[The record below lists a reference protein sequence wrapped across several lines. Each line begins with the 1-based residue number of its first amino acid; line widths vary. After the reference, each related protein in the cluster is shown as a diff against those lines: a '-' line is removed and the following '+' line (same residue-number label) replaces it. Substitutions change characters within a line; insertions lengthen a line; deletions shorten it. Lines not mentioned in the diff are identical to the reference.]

1 MEGPIKIRLD
11 MLSTGIR
18 SPVGI
23 KIAGADLR
31 VLQDLA
37 SKVAGVI
44 RDVPGTVSTYPDK
57 AFGGYYLDIDI
68 DREQASRYGLHVQDV
83 QDMVVSAIG
92 GMNITETVEGLERYP
107 VNLRYGREFRDNL
120 EALGRVLVPTPRG
133 EQIPLRQV
141 AVLELLQGPPAIK
154 SENARLNAWIQV
166 NIRDVDLGTYVK
178 MARKEVAEKVRV
190 PPGYTLK
197 WSGRF
202 EFMERAQKR
211 LQVLV
216 PLTLA
221 IIFVLLYLHFRNVT
235 ETLILLLSVPFAV
248 VGGIWLMYLLG
259 YNMSI
264 AAGVGFIA
272 LAGLAVETGVVMLV
286 YLDEVHERRKREG
299 RLTSVKDIYEG
310 IIEGA
315 VMRLRPKLMAAST
328 TFIGLLPIMIGNV
341 FESGSSV
348 MQRIA
353 APMVGGLVTDSMLTL
368 LVIPGVYMVWK
379 RWEFRREF
387 AAGRKNS

>member
-23 KIAGADLR
+23 KVAGPDLQ

-37 SKVAGVI
+37 SELAGVLQ
-44 RDVPGTVSTYPDK
+44 DVPGTVSTYPDK
-57 AFGGYYLDIDI
+57 AFGGHYLDIDI
-68 DREQASRYGLHVQDV
+68 DREQASRYGLQIQDV
-83 QDMVVSAIG
+83 QDMVLSAIG

-120 EALGRVLVPTPRG
+120 QALGRVLVPTPRG

-141 AVLELLQGPPAIK
+141 AALELVQGPPAIK
-154 SENARLNAWIQV
+154 SENARLNAWVQV

-178 MARKEVAEKVRV
+178 TARKVVAEKIRI

-221 IIFVLLYLHFRNVT
+221 IIFVLLYLHFRNIT

-248 VGGIWLMYLLG
+248 VGGIWLMFLLG

-272 LAGLAVETGVVMLV
+272 LAGLSVETGVVMLV

-299 RLTSVKDIYEG
+299 RLNSIRDIYEG
-310 IIEGA
+310 IYEGA

-379 RWEFRREF
+379 RWEFRRKF
-387 AAGRKNS
+387 AADRKNS